1 MLFMIGQ
8 FHKNLYQ
15 FNVKANICSRSRMKE
30 MILIRLPIRIYRNDF
45 DQMIGLDVLETLV
58 IENILNENILVS
70 EEEKSSGYLF
80 LDKTI

>member
-1 MLFMIGQ
+1 
-8 FHKNLYQ
+8 
-15 FNVKANICSRSRMKE
+15 MKE

-58 IENILNENILVS
+58 IENILVS